1 MTSVWKRLQRT
12 GKRASRFQFVAS
24 YQELILECT
33 QKWQPDKV
41 VVVWTRRNR
50 RVCSKESRGH
60 KKLLAAGPID
70 LQKFA
75 AISSAPRELKLT
87 LSPRSVKVV
96 TAILTVSITCT
107 LLREGKATDDDMQS
121 VASLLSLKP
130 ADIADMDDFNEE
142 EEEDKQR
149 HKRNSINLRGYLT
162 SSRTDYFPDNT
173 RELNTLPE
181 EEDEGPVSKVTQ
193 RSPTPSKPA
202 KGYFNKNSEVVI
214 QQIHQHK
221 GQDLTSHSEKPIHNT
236 ETRREW
242 SSRATEERT
251 GGEQTPS
258 QDSRCNEVWKTQEVN
273 LDHMPHLK
281 VTHRSQS
288 ESASWEGWRG
298 KGQSVMER
306 NDNTLQATL
315 SDTVQV
321 PEVTPRVNRGLTKQT
336 EARQKKTNDETTQV
350 KSILSSA
357 SRVISVER
365 VHEACP
371 GVAEIVVDN
380 SEGRNGIVQT
390 DKVQDTK
397 LFEDVKPKELT
408 QVPKD
413 IDEMEKII
421 KIGNAQETAPK
432 PNERKRRT
440 HQIPK
445 TAVLQLEHD
454 SAREIA
460 MVYDFTKGVADIGKT
475 EEVTLKTNDKMQT
488 ENSCE
493 KYEQPKHVL
502 KGGEPQEAEPK
513 NNDKQENELKNNG
526 NVGVRN
532 SGDGTFHI
540 HEVDTNTCV
549 DINSKPAKHEETGEN
564 SILETENIQ
573 HREVEGIVQVITH
586 ETEENRW
593 REENVQNTINILE
606 DKLQDIS
613 FTETEKI
620 ETVNEKE
627 VTDAAT
633 MGDAAGEQ
641 EKSITNHSALSETHV
656 NKTIHNA
663 GEEIKLHDILVLDD
677 HETETEKYT
686 ELWIAED
693 EQENPFSEEQG
704 AQGNSA
710 HERLIT
716 NDKKIGPVERETDN
730 VGEMLEKTE
739 QKIMIFKETAVNTD
753 EKNVCVAE
761 TAPVGIWGPE
771 EINKDT
777 MINSF
782 EESTEQE
789 RNKETKFDPTWEI
802 EGVFARES
810 TESREQEVINVK
822 IIGTLEANPDHEI
835 VQAIVKGDSM
845 EIIAADDTHN
855 VVETYTSDRFGDEER
870 LPVGKVLTGLEI
882 TALEKDL
889 NHEAGSL
896 LKEVS
901 ETNGSLALNKLDES
915 MPERTQIVDYNDQDD
930 DSVSERAGDQ
940 EASIKKG
947 EIGKPSNQ
955 NASPYS
961 PHGTFPQSNK
971 LTGSESETAQKL
983 SECRFSISPPATLG
997 PQRSAEKKRLS
1008 KCAGQEG
1015 EVAYS
1020 STDSLLH
1027 WCQEVTS
1034 GYRGVRINNFTTSWR
1049 NGLAFC
1055 AILHHFHPEK
1065 INIEE
1070 LDPLNI
1076 KENNKKAFDRFAA
1089 LGIPPLISPSDML
1102 LCTVPDKLIIL
1113 TYLCQIR
1120 SHFTSAEKSPSAE
1133 PKGINLQ
1140 NIDSILEKHD
1150 LSIFAQK
1157 EHRVLNTKTEEN
1169 ERSKPQTETILS
1181 STSKEDNIV
1190 TTASHN
1196 RLIPAAGKNQVLE
1209 LKDMS
1214 STCSGGNKSS
1224 MPSHEEREIPASSS
1238 GKNNNQKIQCET
1250 RDLKRVQVDKQDTS
1264 VSHSVETS
1272 MPESYSGEKEKTT
1285 GSLEKEESKGF
1296 GQKNVDVPGPEQKN
1310 IPDNQEHIKPKEV
1323 SDESLA
1329 NNETQHLNTVTLR
1342 NEVPS
1347 DSSHGAVIPPPR
1359 VRKRLSVNG
1368 SVSESNWEEG
1378 KNSSTGPMPV
1388 APPRKPGGLGHLRD
1402 ADLVKKR
1409 RSLIRTQSL
1418 SQDEDTDNTQKN
1430 EMESRPSQIVNEP
1443 TLSPPSISSSTSGNT
1458 IETEVKE
1465 EEAPTLKDTSQYVA
1479 SELASLE
1486 NEQKEIDAR
1495 AAVVEK
1501 DLRLLMENGQDKVA
1515 EETMIQEWFSLVNR
1529 KNTLIR
1535 RQDELQ
1541 LLTEEQDLE
1550 RRFELLSRDLRT
1562 LLCTEECM
1570 KSEAQK
1576 RKEKLLLD
1584 ELVSLVDQRD
1594 GLVRDLHNKERRAIE
1609 EDERIERS
1617 LEQRRRRLSKKEKCQ
1632 IS

>member
-50 RVCSKESRGH
+50 RVCSKDPHADHFEEKEWTFQIEGESRGH

-149 HKRNSINLRGYLT
+149 HKRNSINLR
-162 SSRTDYFPDNT
+162 DNT

-258 QDSRCNEVWKTQEVN
+258 QDSRCN
-273 LDHMPHLK
+273 
-281 VTHRSQS
+281 
-288 ESASWEGWRG
+288 
-298 KGQSVMER
+298 
-306 NDNTLQATL
+306 
-315 SDTVQV
+315 
-321 PEVTPRVNRGLTKQT
+321 
-336 EARQKKTNDETTQV
+336 
-350 KSILSSA
+350 
-357 SRVISVER
+357 
-365 VHEACP
+365 
-371 GVAEIVVDN
+371 
-380 SEGRNGIVQT
+380 
-390 DKVQDTK
+390 
-397 LFEDVKPKELT
+397 
-408 QVPKD
+408 
-413 IDEMEKII
+413 
-421 KIGNAQETAPK
+421 
-432 PNERKRRT
+432 
-440 HQIPK
+440 
-445 TAVLQLEHD
+445 
-454 SAREIA
+454 
-460 MVYDFTKGVADIGKT
+460 
-475 EEVTLKTNDKMQT
+475 
-488 ENSCE
+488 
-493 KYEQPKHVL
+493 
-502 KGGEPQEAEPK
+502 
-513 NNDKQENELKNNG
+513 
-526 NVGVRN
+526 
-532 SGDGTFHI
+532 
-540 HEVDTNTCV
+540 
-549 DINSKPAKHEETGEN
+549 
-564 SILETENIQ
+564 
-573 HREVEGIVQVITH
+573 
-586 ETEENRW
+586 
-593 REENVQNTINILE
+593 
-606 DKLQDIS
+606 
-613 FTETEKI
+613 
-620 ETVNEKE
+620 
-627 VTDAAT
+627 
-633 MGDAAGEQ
+633 
-641 EKSITNHSALSETHV
+641 
-656 NKTIHNA
+656 
-663 GEEIKLHDILVLDD
+663 
-677 HETETEKYT
+677 
-686 ELWIAED
+686 
-693 EQENPFSEEQG
+693 
-704 AQGNSA
+704 
-710 HERLIT
+710 
-716 NDKKIGPVERETDN
+716 
-730 VGEMLEKTE
+730 
-739 QKIMIFKETAVNTD
+739 
-753 EKNVCVAE
+753 
-761 TAPVGIWGPE
+761 
-771 EINKDT
+771 
-777 MINSF
+777 
-782 EESTEQE
+782 
-789 RNKETKFDPTWEI
+789 
-802 EGVFARES
+802 
-810 TESREQEVINVK
+810 
-822 IIGTLEANPDHEI
+822 
-835 VQAIVKGDSM
+835 
-845 EIIAADDTHN
+845 
-855 VVETYTSDRFGDEER
+855 
-870 LPVGKVLTGLEI
+870 
-882 TALEKDL
+882 
-889 NHEAGSL
+889 
-896 LKEVS
+896 
-901 ETNGSLALNKLDES
+901 
-915 MPERTQIVDYNDQDD
+915 
-930 DSVSERAGDQ
+930 
-940 EASIKKG
+940 
-947 EIGKPSNQ
+947 
-955 NASPYS
+955 
-961 PHGTFPQSNK
+961 
-971 LTGSESETAQKL
+971 
-983 SECRFSISPPATLG
+983 
-997 PQRSAEKKRLS
+997 
-1008 KCAGQEG
+1008 